1 MEDNMKLMRTNDNVA
16 ALRPFSGLVDDFF
29 IGPFGKW
36 MDEDLK
42 KSSLLG
48 AFPPVNIQETKD
60 AYQLD
65 LVAPGLEKS
74 DFKINLEG
82 KTLFISFEQKEEK
95 KEEDEKHIR
104 KEYSYHSFRRAFNVD
119 DDIDTSK
126 IDAKYENGV
135 LKVKLLK
142 KEETIPQVKEIS
154 VN

>member
-1 MEDNMKLMRTNDNVA
+1 MKLVRTNDNVA
-16 ALRPFSGLVDDFF
+16 ALRPFGGLVDELFS
-29 IGPFGKW
+29 GPLGKW
-36 MDEDLK
+36 MDEDFR
-42 KSSLLG
+42 KSDVFG
-48 AFPPVNIQETKD
+48 AFPPVNIKETKE

-82 KTLFISFEQKEEK
+82 KTLFIAFEQNEEK

-104 KEYSYHSFRRAFNVD
+104 REYSYHSFRRAFNVD
-119 DDIDTSK
+119 EDIDTSK